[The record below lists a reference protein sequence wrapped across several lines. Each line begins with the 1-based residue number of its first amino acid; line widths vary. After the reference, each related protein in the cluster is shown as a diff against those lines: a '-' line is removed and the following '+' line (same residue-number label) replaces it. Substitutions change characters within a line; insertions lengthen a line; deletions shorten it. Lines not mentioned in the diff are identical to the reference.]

1 MGSEM
6 CIRDRACNAYSNL
19 SLAETPHLFLEF
31 HSTEAGLESQTEMVK
46 DIATANGGSDFQWAT
61 LQVMVKKSIE

>member
-1 MGSEM
+1 MLQ
-6 CIRDRACNAYSNL
+6 ACNAYSNL
-19 SLAETPHLFLEF
+19 NLAETPHLFLEF

-61 LQVMVKKSIE
+61 LQVNRTNDYRNSMISR